1 IPRVANYLGRT
12 QMGTG
17 GAPPRSQIRDILLQE
32 NKDRNGPKDYE
43 PTKTEIRRREA
54 ILAKWINRHDITA
67 VFSPQCSKTMSILPS
82 TLGPH
87 ICTPCRLVPKIKSFQ
102 NALHR
107 EEGTIKPKCT
117 PHEYQN
123 PLLGGVYLKHNDI
136 AELVKKVRRFGNEM
150 FLEFAKRASK
160 GRYEGMKVLTG
171 LIETA
176 MVVEDRQNRGKGL
189 QNMHYPI
196 ETDQFMITLAL
207 TSTRAYNLIQQ
218 ELGGRTLRS
227 VKYIFLTYLFDQ

>member
-1 IPRVANYLGRT
+1 RT

-136 AELVKKVRRFGNEM
+136 AELVKKVRRFVYYIWNGYLMTYHSRAAEREKAAV
-150 FLEFAKRASK
+150 EFEEDKHSMDCA
-160 GRYEGMKVLTG
+160 
-171 LIETA
+171 
-176 MVVEDRQNRGKGL
+176 VVSAC
-189 QNMHYPI
+189 I
-196 ETDQFMITLAL
+196 
-207 TSTRAYNLIQQ
+207 
-218 ELGGRTLRS
+218 
-227 VKYIFLTYLFDQ
+227 